1 MRRILALLLG
11 LACLSPATPASA
23 AVPTARHVHSIPT
36 VGPLFLGSVLGL
48 GPVLRLPHYC
58 SASVVHS
65 RTHNL
70 AITAAHCV
78 YGTGSGIEFA
88 PGYSGRT
95 APYGVWDVR
104 RVYLDPAWLS
114 DRAPQHDFAVLAL
127 APHGTSNVEDATGRA
142 PRLGVAPAAGTRVT
156 VDGYVA
162 GSGGTPI
169 TCTAPVYYTH
179 RFPSFDCNGFAAG
192 VSGGPWL
199 AGGRLIGA
207 IGGLHQ
213 GGCTASTSYT
223 AAFGRAIAAL
233 LARAVA
239 GDPGDSAPLPGG
251 DGC

>member
-1 MRRILALLLG
+1 MLVLLAS
-11 LACLSPATPASA
+11 LACLSPAASAPA
-23 AVPTARHVHSIPT
+23 AVPTGHHVASIRT
-36 VGPLFLGSVLGL
+36 VGPLFLASVFGL
-48 GPVLRLPHYC
+48 GPRLGLPHYC
-58 SASVVHS
+58 TASVVHS
-65 RTHNL
+65 ATHDL

-88 PGYSGRT
+88 PGYSGRS

-104 RVYLDPAWLS
+104 RVYLPRAWLR
-114 DRAPQHDFAVLAL
+114 DHDPQHDFAVLAL
-127 APHGTSNVEDATGRA
+127 ARHGSRGVEDVTGRA

-162 GSGGTPI
+162 GSGGTPL
-169 TCTAPVYYTH
+169 TCTAPVYYTL

-199 AGGRLIGA
+199 AGGRLVGVT
-207 IGGLHQ
+207 GGLHQ
-213 GGCTASTSYT
+213 GGCTAATSYT
-223 AAFGRAIAAL
+223 SAFGPDVAAL

-239 GDPGDSAPLPGG
+239 GGPGDSGPIPGS